1 MTNRDLAIGKQV
13 ASRLKSL
20 YKKRKATVL
29 QIAKQRYRVSAL
41 KGVSKD
47 NLISMILESEF
58 GHGYFKKMK
67 KWEKSQKKN
76 RRQKRKG

>member
-1 MTNRDLAIGKQV
+1 MPDRDLVVGKRV

-29 QIAKQRYRVSAL
+29 QIAKQKYRVSSL

-47 NLISMILESEF
+47 VLISMILESEF
-58 GHGYFKKMK
+58 GRGYYKKMR
-67 KWEKSQKKN
+67 KWEKSQKKT
-76 RRQKRKG
+76 RRKRK